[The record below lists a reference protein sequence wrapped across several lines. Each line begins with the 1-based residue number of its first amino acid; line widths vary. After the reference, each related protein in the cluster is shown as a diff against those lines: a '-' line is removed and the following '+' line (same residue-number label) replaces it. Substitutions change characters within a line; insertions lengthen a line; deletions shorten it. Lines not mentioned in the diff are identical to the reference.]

1 MANFIWTLAL
11 ISTGIVTPV
20 VQHVGYFK
28 EEKDCQEAESNLKN
42 QNLGLKLKV
51 VCLQIKA
58 LPEPPTPTPV
68 PVIKPPTPK
77 ETVGSSD
84 AKSRK

>member
-1 MANFIWTLAL
+1 MNFIWTLAL

-20 VQHVGYFK
+20 VQNIGYFK
-28 EEKDCQEAESNLKN
+28 EEKDCQEAESNLKK
-42 QNLGLKLKV
+42 QDLGLKLKV

-58 LPEPPTPTPV
+58 LPEPPTLTPV
-68 PVIKPPTPK
+68 PVVKPPTPK

>member
-1 MANFIWTLAL
+1 MVNFIWTLAL

-20 VQHVGYFK
+20 VQNIGYFK
-28 EEKDCQEAESNLKN
+28 DEKDCQEAESNLKK
-42 QNLGLKLKV
+42 QDLGLKLKV

-58 LPEPPTPTPV
+58 LPDLPIPQPP

-77 ETVGSSD
+77 ETVGSGD

>member
-1 MANFIWTLAL
+1 MSNFVWTLAL
-11 ISTGIVTPV
+11 ISTGIVTPI

-28 EEKDCQEAESNLKN
+28 EEKDCQEAESNLKK
-42 QNLGLKLKV
+42 QDLGLKLKV

-58 LPEPPTPTPV
+58 LPEPPILSPL

-84 AKSRK
+84 AKLKK

>member
-1 MANFIWTLAL
+1 MVNFVWTLAL
-11 ISTGIVTPV
+11 ISTGIVTPI
-20 VQHVGYFK
+20 VQHLGYFK
-28 EEKDCQEAESNLKN
+28 EEKDCQEAESNLKK
-42 QNLGLKLKV
+42 QDLGLKLKV

-58 LPEPPTPTPV
+58 LPEPPIPPPL
-68 PVIKPPTPK
+68 PVIKQSTPK

>member
-28 EEKDCQEAESNLKN
+28 EEKDCQEAESNLKK
-42 QNLGLKLKV
+42 QDLGLKLKV

-58 LPEPPTPTPV
+58 LPDPPIPPPLPV
-68 PVIKPPTPK
+68 VKPPTPK
-77 ETVGSSD
+77 ETVGSGD

>member
-1 MANFIWTLAL
+1 MVNFVWTLAL

-28 EEKDCQEAESNLKN
+28 EEKDCQEAESNLKK
-42 QNLGLKLKV
+42 QDLGLKLKV

-58 LPEPPTPTPV
+58 LPDLPIPAPV
-68 PVIKPPTPK
+68 VKPPTPK

>member
-20 VQHVGYFK
+20 IQHVGYFK
-28 EEKDCQEAESNLKN
+28 EEKDCQEAESNLKK
-42 QNLGLKLKV
+42 QDLGLKLKV

-58 LPEPPTPTPV
+58 LPDPPSPPPLPV
-68 PVIKPPTPK
+68 VTPPTPK
-77 ETVGSSD
+77 ETVGSGD